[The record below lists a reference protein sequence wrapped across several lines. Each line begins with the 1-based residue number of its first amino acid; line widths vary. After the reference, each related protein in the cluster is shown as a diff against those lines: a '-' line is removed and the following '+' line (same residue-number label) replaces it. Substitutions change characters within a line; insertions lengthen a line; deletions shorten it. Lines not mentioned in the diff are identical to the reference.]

1 MKIRKTFTKI
11 CEIFSSSDLFID
23 TLFFVH
29 LGGKYDQAI
38 TFYSK
43 AIELNPYVASYYGNR
58 SICNIKMECFGSALM
73 DANEAIK
80 LDRKYVKV
88 RSK

>member
-1 MKIRKTFTKI
+1 MPS
-11 CEIFSSSDLFID
+11 FSIY
-23 TLFFVH
+23 